1 MEPLTVEKM
10 LEIHQDA
17 IREFGG
23 TDGILDMATLEY
35 LVYQVNGARDIRRRA
50 ALAIYCI
57 TAKHP
62 FHDGNKR
69 TGLLV
74 AENLLD
80 QAGLY
85 IQAEEKEI
93 VDFML
98 GVAMYR
104 HGLKEIEKWIRE
116 KARSKLP

>member
-1 MEPLTVEKM
+1 MEPLTVNKI
-10 LEIHQDA
+10 LEVHQDA

-35 LVYQVNGARDIRRRA
+35 LVYRVNRVKDIYRKA
-50 ALAIYCI
+50 ALALFCI

-74 AENLLD
+74 AENLLA
-80 QAGLY
+80 QAGLF
-85 IQAEEKEI
+85 IQAEEREI

-98 GVAMYR
+98 GVAMYH
-104 HGLKEIEKWIRE
+104 HGLREIEEWVRK
-116 KARSKLP
+116 KAGSELP

>member
-1 MEPLTVEKM
+1 MEPLTVEKI
-10 LEIHQDA
+10 LEVHQDA

-23 TDGILDMATLEY
+23 LDGILDMATLEY
-35 LVYQVNGARDIRRRA
+35 LVYRVNRAKDIRRKA
-50 ALAIYCI
+50 ALAIFCI

-74 AENLLD
+74 AETILD
-80 QAGLY
+80 QEGLF
-85 IQAEEKEI
+85 IQAEDQEI
-93 VDFML
+93 IDFML

-104 HGLKEIEKWIRE
+104 HGLKEIEKWIQE
-116 KARSKLP
+116 KARLKLP

>member
-1 MEPLTVEKM
+1 MEPLTVDKI
-10 LEIHQDA
+10 LEVHQDA

-23 TDGILDMATLEY
+23 TEGILDMATLEY
-35 LVYQVNGARDIRRRA
+35 LVYRVNRVKDVYRKA
-50 ALAIYCI
+50 ALALFCI

-74 AENLLD
+74 AENLLA
-80 QAGLY
+80 QAGLF
-85 IQAEEKEI
+85 IQAEETEI
-93 VDFML
+93 IEFML

-104 HGLKEIEKWIRE
+104 HGLKEIEEWIRKE
-116 KARSKLP
+116 AGSELP

>member
-1 MEPLTVEKM
+1 MEPLTVDKI
-10 LEIHQDA
+10 LEVHQDA

-35 LVYQVNGARDIRRRA
+35 LVYRVNRVKDIHRKA
-50 ALAIYCI
+50 ALALFCI

-74 AENLLD
+74 AENLLA
-80 QAGLY
+80 QAGLF
-85 IQAEEKEI
+85 IQAEEREI
-93 VDFML
+93 VEFML

-104 HGLKEIEKWIRE
+104 HGLSEIEEWIRKKSGSE
-116 KARSKLP
+116 LP